1 MFTKSVKYT
10 FVSIDGESV
19 FILGYDMSIFKLKGN
34 VHALRAVV
42 STIVLERL
50 LVFIDRRD
58 VFTVG
63 DAYLVESDDHR

>member
-1 MFTKSVKYT
+1 
-10 FVSIDGESV
+10 
-19 FILGYDMSIFKLKGN
+19 MSIFKLKGN